1 MQAMQRCIRSTS
13 SNTSCE
19 ILPLPSVYGL
29 SIDVVGFSAHEAG
42 FSVRKVDRRK
52 IVEEVY
58 PIEGIHLLQVR
69 QVHGCRG
76 PRKRGPDNGKWQ
88 GRQSNKRM
96 PKEVAMVAM
105 RPGRDNVSELARG
118 GQPRYSVDT
127 TFRNGRVAESRGHW
141 RQWLRR
147 CASEVFA
154 VMVVHVRI
162 VLGSAVCKALL
173 TKGVKVTSIR

>member
-1 MQAMQRCIRSTS
+1 MRMPVQAMQRCIRSTS
-13 SNTSCE
+13 SNTGCE
-19 ILPLPSVYGL
+19 ILPFPSVYGL
-29 SIDVVGFSAHEAG
+29 SIDVVGLSAYEAG
-42 FSVRKVDRRK
+42 FFVRKVGRRK

-58 PIEGIHLLQVR
+58 PIEGMGLLQAR

-76 PRKRGPDNGKWQ
+76 PRKRGRSQ
-88 GRQSNKRM
+88 GRQYNKRM
-96 PKEVAMVAM
+96 PKEAVVAAM

-118 GQPRYSVDT
+118 GQPRYRVDT

-141 RQWLRR
+141 GQWLRW

-154 VMVVHVRI
+154 VVVVHVRI

-173 TKGVKVTSIR
+173 TKGVKVTSVR